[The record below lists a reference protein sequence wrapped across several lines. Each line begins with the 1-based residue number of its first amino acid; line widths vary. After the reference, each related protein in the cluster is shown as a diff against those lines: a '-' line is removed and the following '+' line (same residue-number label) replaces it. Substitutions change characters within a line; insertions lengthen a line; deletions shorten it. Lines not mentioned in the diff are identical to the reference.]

1 MKPGVPRHGTQT
13 STRRYP
19 VLIKLK
25 LKIDSDANFWLPS
38 GMAAMANERCTMVGA
53 TTTLCSSV
61 RGGTSLCTWGSLDIV
76 HTAPT
81 YAVEQAVIMVQGV
94 WRKRQGWKM
103 LMAAMASVWS
113 KTVDPSTGAV
123 YYYNY
128 RTGEAKW
135 EKPLLFGGKDVEDFA
150 GQLEE
155 MQTKQRE
162 KVKRGKGAS
171 KPSFSRHS
179 SLFLSFSCAVPVVAG
194 FQPPRSVGC
203 FYEHT

>member
-1 MKPGVPRHGTQT
+1 MGQAL
-13 STRRYP
+13 Y
-19 VLIKLK
+19 L
-25 LKIDSDANFWLPS
+25 
-38 GMAAMANERCTMVGA
+38 
-53 TTTLCSSV
+53 
-61 RGGTSLCTWGSLDIV
+61 GSLVIV

-81 YAVEQAVIMVQGV
+81 YVVEQAVIMVQGV

-162 KVKRGKGAS
+162 KVKRGKGT
-171 KPSFSRHS
+171 S
-179 SLFLSFSCAVPVVAG
+179 SLRCLAARTLSLSLSLARCLLWLVFTPLARLVVSTNTHSTVAL
-194 FQPPRSVGC
+194 FKPRNSLKAK
-203 FYEHT
+203 TQK

>member
-1 MKPGVPRHGTQT
+1 
-13 STRRYP
+13 
-19 VLIKLK
+19 
-25 LKIDSDANFWLPS
+25 
-38 GMAAMANERCTMVGA
+38 
-53 TTTLCSSV
+53 
-61 RGGTSLCTWGSLDIV
+61 
-76 HTAPT
+76 
-81 YAVEQAVIMVQGV
+81 
-94 WRKRQGWKM
+94 M

-135 EKPLLFGGKDVEDFA
+135 EKPFLFGGKDVGDFA

-171 KPSFSRHS
+171 
-179 SLFLSFSCAVPVVAG
+179 SLSLAAQALSFSLSLARCLLWLV
-194 FQPPRSVGC
+194 FTPPSLGWLFLRTHIAPSLC
-203 FYEHT
+203 LSLETA

>member
-1 MKPGVPRHGTQT
+1 MQT
-13 STRRYP
+13 SGCLPAWLRWRT
-19 VLIKLK
+19 
-25 LKIDSDANFWLPS
+25 SDVRWLALLPHC
-38 GMAAMANERCTMVGA
+38 APACAVGQA
-53 TTTLCSSV
+53 FVYL
-61 RGGTSLCTWGSLDIV
+61 GSLDIV

-81 YAVEQAVIMVQGV
+81 YAVEQAAIMVQGV

-150 GQLEE
+150 GHLEE
-155 MQTKQRE
+155 MQKLSGRSRCCSEARTWRTSRANSKRCRPNNE
-162 KVKRGKGAS
+162 KR
-171 KPSFSRHS
+171 
-179 SLFLSFSCAVPVVAG
+179 
-194 FQPPRSVGC
+194 
-203 FYEHT
+203 

>member
-1 MKPGVPRHGTQT
+1 
-13 STRRYP
+13 
-19 VLIKLK
+19 
-25 LKIDSDANFWLPS
+25 
-38 GMAAMANERCTMVGA
+38 
-53 TTTLCSSV
+53 
-61 RGGTSLCTWGSLDIV
+61 
-76 HTAPT
+76 
-81 YAVEQAVIMVQGV
+81 MVQGV

-162 KVKRGKGAS
+162 R
-171 KPSFSRHS
+171 
-179 SLFLSFSCAVPVVAG
+179 
-194 FQPPRSVGC
+194 
-203 FYEHT
+203 

>member
-1 MKPGVPRHGTQT
+1 MYDGWRYYHTVLQRARWDKPL
-13 STRRYP
+13 Y
-19 VLIKLK
+19 L
-25 LKIDSDANFWLPS
+25 
-38 GMAAMANERCTMVGA
+38 
-53 TTTLCSSV
+53 
-61 RGGTSLCTWGSLDIV
+61 GSLDIV

-81 YAVEQAVIMVQGV
+81 YAVEQAAIMVQGAWRKRQGWKMLMAAMASVWSKTVV

-113 KTVDPSTGAV
+113 KTVDPRTGAV

-135 EKPLLFGGKDVEDFA
+135 QKPLLFGGKDVEDFA

-171 KPSFSRHS
+171 ST
-179 SLFLSFSCAVPVVAG
+179 
-194 FQPPRSVGC
+194 
-203 FYEHT
+203 YI

>member
-1 MKPGVPRHGTQT
+1 
-13 STRRYP
+13 
-19 VLIKLK
+19 
-25 LKIDSDANFWLPS
+25 
-38 GMAAMANERCTMVGA
+38 MAAMA
-53 TTTLCSSV
+53 SV
-61 RGGTSLCTWGSLDIV
+61 WSKTV
-76 HTAPT
+76 
-81 YAVEQAVIMVQGV
+81 V

-171 KPSFSRHS
+171 
-179 SLFLSFSCAVPVVAG
+179 SLSLAAQALSFSLSLARCLLCLVFTPLARLLVSTNTHSTVAL
-194 FQPPRSVGC
+194 FKSRNSLKAKTQK
-203 FYEHT
+203 

>member
-1 MKPGVPRHGTQT
+1 MYDGWRYYQTVLQRARWDKPL
-13 STRRYP
+13 Y
-19 VLIKLK
+19 L
-25 LKIDSDANFWLPS
+25 
-38 GMAAMANERCTMVGA
+38 
-53 TTTLCSSV
+53 
-61 RGGTSLCTWGSLDIV
+61 GSLDIV
-76 HTAPT
+76 YTAPT
-81 YAVEQAVIMVQGV
+81 YAMEQAAIMVQGV

-171 KPSFSRHS
+171 
-179 SLFLSFSCAVPVVAG
+179 SLSLAAQALSFSLSLARCLLWLV
-194 FQPPRSVGC
+194 FTPPSLGWLFLRTHIAPSLC
-203 FYEHT
+203 LSLETA

>member
-1 MKPGVPRHGTQT
+1 MLQRARWDKPL
-13 STRRYP
+13 Y
-19 VLIKLK
+19 L
-25 LKIDSDANFWLPS
+25 
-38 GMAAMANERCTMVGA
+38 
-53 TTTLCSSV
+53 
-61 RGGTSLCTWGSLDIV
+61 GSLDIV

-81 YAVEQAVIMVQGV
+81 YAVEQAAIMVQGV

-150 GQLEE
+150 GHLEE
-155 MQTKQRE
+155 MQKLSGRSRCCSEARTWRTSRANSKRCRPNNE
-162 KVKRGKGAS
+162 KR
-171 KPSFSRHS
+171 
-179 SLFLSFSCAVPVVAG
+179 
-194 FQPPRSVGC
+194 
-203 FYEHT
+203 